1 MDALYENL
9 IRQIAGDKLPWQE
22 GDSLREAVLRAEKWE
37 EIDKRIAILQGKMHT
52 ERQFNRQVE
61 LHEEIKR
68 LVREKEELL

>member
-1 MDALYENL
+1 
-9 IRQIAGDKLPWQE
+9 
-22 GDSLREAVLRAEKWE
+22 LREAVLRAEKWE

-68 LVREKEELL
+68 LVREKSNE